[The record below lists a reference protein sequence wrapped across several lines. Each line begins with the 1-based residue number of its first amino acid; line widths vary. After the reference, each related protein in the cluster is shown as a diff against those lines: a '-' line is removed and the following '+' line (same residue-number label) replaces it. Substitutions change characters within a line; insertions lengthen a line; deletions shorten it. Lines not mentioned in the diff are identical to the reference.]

1 MSYVLSKTEASVISP
16 LKRHYL
22 ERVLMSKNEKKSY
35 LPSQKF
41 LGKQVIDLK
50 GALIGNVKD
59 LAVSVGDL
67 DLALVVT
74 TKGGSDIQV
83 PWSEIQS
90 IEDVVL
96 LNKTVELP
104 SAPAAPTVT
113 PTPLPAAPSATV
125 DCPSCKAAVPSHA
138 KFCPRCGSRIR

>member
-1 MSYVLSKTEASVISP
+1 
-16 LKRHYL
+16 
-22 ERVLMSKNEKKSY
+22 
-35 LPSQKF
+35 
-41 LGKQVIDLK
+41 
-50 GALIGNVKD
+50 
-59 LAVSVGDL
+59 VGDL

-104 SAPAAPTVT
+104 SAPAAPTVM
-113 PTPLPAAPSATV
+113 PTPLAAAPSATV